1 MSHNRALQPA
11 ADAVAIRAH
20 GERAA
25 PRGPGASN
33 GSRAP
38 PRLSAPAASDRY
50 RCPPP
55 SLRGK
60 VQSRA
65 RASCQ
70 SPDGVLICAGACE
83 CGRGSGVARRGA
95 STRAAETSDAS
106 SLTPRARA
114 RTAASSSIHA
124 DSTARYARARAAA
137 GAGGASARTG
147 VGGTVSRTEPSPCA
161 RAAGLLLLSPS
172 TRGPARGGIE
182 EWRGILR
189 RAKHPPGAVVVATQ
203 RRRRRACMRAV
214 LTAANAISPDARS
227 SRRGPRARRREFA
240 EEGVSPGV
248 SA

>member
-114 RTAASSSIHA
+114 RTAASSSIH
-124 DSTARYARARAAA
+124 
-137 GAGGASARTG
+137 GALCT
-147 VGGTVSRTEPSPCA
+147 
-161 RAAGLLLLSPS
+161 
-172 TRGPARGGIE
+172 
-182 EWRGILR
+182 
-189 RAKHPPGAVVVATQ
+189 
-203 RRRRRACMRAV
+203 
-214 LTAANAISPDARS
+214 
-227 SRRGPRARRREFA
+227 RARRRGQAGLVRERASGERFPA
-240 EEGVSPGV
+240 QSHRLVRGPPAFCCCHRRRAGRRVEESKSGEASCGGRSVRRVPSSSRRSVEGGARACAPFSPLRTR
-248 SA
+248 